1 MAEQDDG
8 TLVGKKI
15 SHPANINLKVCS
27 IDIPLGHASCSE
39 NSSSPREETGQNHG
53 R

>member
-8 TLVGKKI
+8 TLVGTEI
-15 SHPANINLKVCS
+15 SHLPNINLKVRS
-27 IDIPLGHASCSE
+27 IDIPLGHFSYSG